1 MAFGWLSKSAN
12 KRNESAASTLPD
24 GPLRRFLSTPPPP
37 LDTPVAQLPLLAVDL
52 ETTGLNAESDH
63 ILSAGWVPIDD
74 LSVRLGGARHLLIRG
89 SEVGQSAVFHQLTDD
104 ELAGGCELAEALDEA
119 LDALTGRILL
129 AHHATVEMGFLAN
142 AIERVHNVKV
152 TFTSLDTMLL
162 ARAIIAPGFDDEV
175 RGDQLRL
182 WRMRNRYNLPVY
194 KSHEA
199 LTDAI
204 ACAEL
209 YLAEIAE
216 IGNNLTYRKLIKLAR
231 A

>member
-1 MAFGWLSKSAN
+1 MALGWFAKSAT
-12 KRNESAASTLPD
+12 KRNETAASGVPD
-24 GPLRRFLSTPPPP
+24 GPLRRFLSTPPPS
-37 LDTPVAQLPLLAVDL
+37 LDTPVAQLPLLAIDL
-52 ETTGLNAESDH
+52 ETTGLDAENDH
-63 ILSAGWVPIDD
+63 MLSAAWVPIDD
-74 LSVRLGGARHLLIRG
+74 GAVHLGGARHLLIRG

-104 ELAGGCELAEALDEA
+104 ELAGGMELADVLDEV
-119 LDALTGRILL
+119 LDAMAGRILL
-129 AHHATVEMGFLAN
+129 AHHASVEMTFLTN
-142 AIERVHNVKV
+142 AIMRVHNIKV

-182 WRMRNRYNLPVY
+182 WRMRNRYNLPAY

-216 IGNNLTYRKLIKLAR
+216 LGDALTYKKLAKLAR